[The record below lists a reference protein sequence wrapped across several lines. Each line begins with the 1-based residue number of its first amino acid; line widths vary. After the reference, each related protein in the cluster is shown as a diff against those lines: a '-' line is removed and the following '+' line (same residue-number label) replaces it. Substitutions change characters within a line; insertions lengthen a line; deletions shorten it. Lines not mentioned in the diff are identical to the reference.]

1 MDLGAD
7 DGGVALARDRLP
19 AQRELVVRT
28 VALALPEV
36 GDRRQPVMALVVG
49 TGFGGLYSLYL
60 LKQQGLDVIALESGS
75 DVGGTWHWNT

>member
-1 MDLGAD
+1 MAPLEGHH
-7 DGGVALARDRLP
+7 
-19 AQRELVVRT
+19 Q
-28 VALALPEV
+28 
-36 GDRRQPVMALVVG
+36 ALVVG